1 MAFEFSAYDYEEM
14 KWGTFSVVGLDAGD
28 VIMAVNSSGKEA
40 SIRKV
45 AKDGS
50 GYPRPW
56 TCGEESDA
64 ELIVRRAVDRGDVLV
79 VVRGGVLGGR
89 LKKRVAYLEEKID
102 RMESPRGFRAW
113 SSSGSPFEMVDISDL
128 KEATIV
134 VCSRGKCLKVSDG
147 GWVSQDGTRWSE
159 DEMLAL
165 FRADAGA
172 RDYARVI
179 DYL

>member
-14 KWGTFSVVGLDAGD
+14 KWGTFTVVGLDAGD

-45 AKDGS
+45 AKDGP

-165 FRADAGA
+165 FRADADS